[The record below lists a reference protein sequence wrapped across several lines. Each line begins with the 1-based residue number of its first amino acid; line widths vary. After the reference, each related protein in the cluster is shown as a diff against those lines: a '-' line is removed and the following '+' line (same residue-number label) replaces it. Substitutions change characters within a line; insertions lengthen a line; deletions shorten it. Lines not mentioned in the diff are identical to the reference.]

1 MCVPSGAPK
10 HEKQVSEFDFA
21 DVSYFWLMIVT
32 LNLYDQN
39 ANKMHKTVTSY
50 KKVSFTNIIFKIL
63 LSH

>member
-1 MCVPSGAPK
+1 MFHPALPNTRNK
-10 HEKQVSEFDFA
+10 FLEFDFA

-32 LNLYDQN
+32 LNLPDQN

-63 LSH
+63 LSY